1 MIRSIICCCGSGLG
15 SSIML
20 EMNLRRALDS
30 MGITEMS
37 TGHASISE
45 ISPDAADL
53 FITGKDTAQQLRD
66 YPRVIVL
73 SKILSLEELTAKLRT
88 AFEEEAERF
97 VIE

>member
-1 MIRSIICCCGSGLG
+1 LLADGSW
-15 SSIML
+15 
-20 EMNLRRALDS
+20 
-30 MGITEMS
+30 GITKEFS
-37 TGHASISE
+37 PGHENTTEGFLAFRNATMVTDGALIISE

-97 VIE
+97 VIG

>member
-1 MIRSIICCCGSGLG
+1 
-15 SSIML
+15 ML